1 MLTIHLLG
9 HAHISR
15 NQQPVPVS
23 AKAVALI
30 SYLSIE
36 KLPQHR
42 ERLAD
47 LLWTTAEARKNLRVE
62 LARIR
67 TAGLN
72 LFPASRQLLYLENVT
87 NDFEL
92 WHSRLGQDLNQ
103 AQLAEWLAM
112 LRGFPLSGLED
123 LGSSTFQEW
132 VDQQR
137 WVISQQIEDGLSR
150 MYWQYAQRQQTWA
163 MRLIAA
169 RADTLGY
176 ELGDAPAPSAP
187 LAAAAAAP
195 AAVPAL
201 PATAEV
207 RGRELHF
214 ERGPEEEL
222 LRELLQK
229 AGGPQVV
236 VMHGPPGVGKS
247 YLADRLAGQQ
257 PGLTLRVPNMRS
269 GRLVLASLAQGLIGH
284 CDPECSEALR
294 RMLLAPTS
302 LEEDLV
308 KVAVALGK
316 LSRPALLVFD
326 QAHAA
331 PAELAPLISYLLEV
345 PAEGPRLFLL
355 LSRQRP
361 AQAPLTRALRSRAAG
376 MYAELEVPPLTQ
388 ASVQQVLE
396 ARFPSVAVS
405 GRHSDAAR
413 LLQRSEGNPLHLLS
427 LLDEQEGAPQGG
439 QAGGTHFPQAVR
451 DIYHA
456 EIDQWPPALV
466 EAMGRLSA
474 IYGPF
479 DGQVAR
485 AALGEA
491 FADSADTLLYAALDR
506 QILREVEPGGALSL
520 PDLRIVPDPDRPE
533 TLYAFASEGLRIAL
547 ASRSPQ
553 LVRQDVRRRLVA
565 VLGESA
571 PGLAAHYARRAGL
584 TDEAERLQRLYRA
597 GLHRQQLPGD
607 PADDADAGL
616 TRPRLVAEPRRL
628 PVPPQPP
635 LASQGYLVTQDDR
648 GWLDISSIGQYGHP
662 QTLRLHLPLPGV
674 GAAPGA
680 QGEAEV
686 TAELRLVWRLDVFSG
701 GEELGPPRLPFPLRL
716 RLTDAPLAHV
726 LTRAPAPDYLEDGV
740 RHTVHAG
747 ATEGHWMEHR
757 VALTCRAGT
766 APTLELSVRALDVA
780 LTLGAL
786 SWQGRD
792 LLPLVAG
799 AAAGQRGETPLPPG
813 PPPSREAR
821 AEKSAPTLR

>member
-72 LFPASRQLLYLENVT
+72 LFPASRQLLYLENVN

-103 AQLAEWLAM
+103 TQLSEWLAM

-137 WVISQQIEDGLSR
+137 WVLSQQIEDGLSR
-150 MYWQYAQRQQTWA
+150 MYWQYAQSQQTWA

-176 ELGDAPAPSAP
+176 ELGDAPATPAAQPVPAPASAP
-187 LAAAAAAP
+187 
-195 AAVPAL
+195 
-201 PATAEV
+201 V
-207 RGRELHF
+207 RTLSMASTSEDRARELHF
-214 ERGPEEEL
+214 ERGPEEETLRRL
-222 LRELLQK
+222 LRTPG
-229 AGGPQVV
+229 APQVV

-247 YLADRLAGQQ
+247 YLADRLAAQN
-257 PGLTLRVPNMRS
+257 PGLTLRVSDPRS

-284 CDPECSEALR
+284 CDPECSDALR
-294 RMLLAPTS
+294 RMLLSPTS

-316 LSRPALLVFD
+316 LSRPVLLVFD
-326 QAHAA
+326 QVHAA
-331 PAELAPLISYLLEV
+331 PADLAPLLTYLLEV

-355 LSRQRP
+355 LGRQRP
-361 AQAPLTRALRSRAAG
+361 AQAPLTRALRGRAAG
-376 MYAELEVPPLTQ
+376 VYSELEVPPLTQ

-396 ARFPSVAVS
+396 ARFPSPASS

-427 LLDEQEGAPQGG
+427 LLDEQGSAAQSGA
-439 QAGGTHFPQAVR
+439 THFPQAVR

-456 EIDQWPPALV
+456 EIDQWPPPLTQ
-466 EAMGRLSA
+466 AMGRLSA

-479 DGQVAR
+479 DRRVAE

-491 FADSADTLLYAALDR
+491 LSDSAETLLYAALDR
-506 QILREVEPGGALSL
+506 QILREVEPGGAVLL
-520 PDLRIVPDPDRPE
+520 PEFRVIADPDRPE

-553 LVRQDVRRRLVA
+553 LVRQDVRGRLA
-565 VLGESA
+565 GVLAEDA

-597 GLHRQQLPGD
+597 GLHRHQLPAGE
-607 PADDADAGL
+607 ADAEL
-616 TRPRLVAEPRRL
+616 AVPQLVAEPRHS
-628 PVPPQPP
+628 PVAPHPP
-635 LASQGYLVTQDDR
+635 LACQGYLVAQDDR

-662 QTLRLHLPLPGV
+662 QTLRLHLPLLGA
-674 GAAPGA
+674 GAAPGPR
-680 QGEAEV
+680 GDVE
-686 TAELRLVWRLDVFSG
+686 AELRLTWRLDVFSG
-701 GEELGPPRLPFPLRL
+701 GEELGPLRLPFPLRL
-716 RLTDAPLAHV
+716 RLGDAPLAHV
-726 LTRAPAPDYLEDGV
+726 LTRAATPDYLEDSV
-740 RHTVHAG
+740 RHTVHTDVA
-747 ATEGHWMEHR
+747 EGQWMEHR
-757 VALTCRAGT
+757 LTFSCPPGT

-792 LLPLVAG
+792 LLPLVSG
-799 AAAGQRGETPLPPG
+799 QPGWQRGERQSPPEALKPEAARTGTAAQPL
-813 PPPSREAR
+813 R
-821 AEKSAPTLR
+821 

>member
-1 MLTIHLLG
+1 MTIHLLG

-30 SYLSIE
+30 SYLAIE

-176 ELGDAPAPSAP
+176 ELGDAPVLSAAVPAP
-187 LAAAAAAP
+187 AAAAAP
-195 AAVPAL
+195 AAVPVF
-201 PATAEV
+201 PAAAEL
-207 RGRELHF
+207 RARELHF
-214 ERGPEEEL
+214 GRGPEEEI
-222 LRELLQK
+222 LRDLLQK
-229 AGGPQVV
+229 SGAPQVV

-247 YLADRLAGQQ
+247 YLADRLADQHS
-257 PGLTLRVPNMRS
+257 GLTLRVPSMRS

-331 PAELAPLISYLLEV
+331 PADLAPLISYLLEV
-345 PAEGPRLFLL
+345 PADGPRLFLL

-361 AQAPLTRALRSRAAG
+361 AQAPLTRALRGRAPG

-396 ARFPSVAVS
+396 ARFPSEAAS

-427 LLDEQEGAPQGG
+427 LLDEQQGGPQG
-439 QAGGTHFPQAVR
+439 GGTHFPQAVR

-456 EIDQWPPALV
+456 EIDQWPPALM

-479 DGQVAR
+479 DGQVAG

-491 FADSADTLLYAALDR
+491 LADSADTLLYTALDR

-520 PDLRIVPDPDRPE
+520 PDLRTLPDPDRPE

-553 LVRQDVRRRLVA
+553 LVRQDVRRRLAA
-565 VLGESA
+565 VLGETA

-597 GLHRQQLPGD
+597 GLHRQQLPGGSGD
-607 PADDADAGL
+607 AADAGL
-616 TRPRLVAEPRRL
+616 ARPQLVAEPRRL

-635 LASQGYLVTQDDR
+635 LACQGYLVTQDDR

-662 QTLRLHLPLPGV
+662 QTLRLHLPLPVV
-674 GAAPGA
+674 GAGPGA
-680 QGEAEV
+680 QEGAEV

-716 RLTDAPLAHV
+716 RLVDTPLAHV
-726 LTRAPAPDYLEDGV
+726 LTRAPTPDYLEDGV

-757 VALTCRAGT
+757 VTLTCRAGS

-792 LLPLVAG
+792 LLPLVSG
-799 AAAGQRGETPLPPG
+799 VSGGQRGETQVPPSA
-813 PPPSREAR
+813 PPSREMR
-821 AEKSAPTLR
+821 AETPAPTLR